1 MQRRLLLLSLLLA
14 CGEGGD
20 WCRYGRDF
28 TPGTF
33 TSPGGQW
40 VGAPGVF
47 RHAGVGAK
55 TLVLRHVIG
64 GHGLVTITYERNG
77 KKVVETWKASLGSDV
92 QWTTPAEPHVEIR
105 ANRTGSDFGSVYLG
119 QEWAQADVVRVTN
132 VGNRPVSATLATS
145 NPAFSATTN
154 CSDVPPN
161 AECRIDVTFRPRVAG
176 PINAELTITPGPGK
190 PITVSLTGTG
200 LVPDAGATIDTSPDV
215 AAIADVRTP
224 PDSGPD

>member
-14 CGEGGD
+14 CADGGD
-20 WCRYGRDF
+20 WCPYLHDF

-64 GHGLVTITYERNG
+64 GQGLVTITYERNG

-105 ANRTGSDFGSVYLG
+105 ANRTAFDFGSVYLG
-119 QEWAQADVVRVTN
+119 EESVQADVVRVTN

-145 NPAFSATTN
+145 NAAFSATSN
-154 CSDVPPN
+154 CSEVLPN
-161 AECRIDVTFRPRVAG
+161 AECRIDVTFRPQVAG
-176 PINAELTITPGPGK
+176 PISAELTITPGPGM
-190 PITVSLTGTG
+190 PIIVNLTGAG
-200 LVPDAGATIDTSPDV
+200 QVPDAGATTDPSPDV
-215 AAIADVRTP
+215 AAIADARALA
-224 PDSGPD
+224 DAGPD